1 VGKTVADLPKLY
13 TSNIPLDIRVLF
25 DNSFV
30 EIVKENKG
38 IRRTIKALIGKY
50 ELDQSLYVD
59 SVLGDC
65 YERGINALERGKVI
79 ENIEAWIRST
89 ARHCIQEA
97 SRARCKERKNSVSMS
112 DRPDFE
118 LIDDSRSSLIDL
130 DLIRQDMRDAYE
142 SLQSLTALEK
152 KIVILRAS
160 GKSFAKIAAQLVK
173 DGDYDGSDALHNT
186 LSQKYNRAI
195 KKIRKK
201 KSDKSNSIPP

>member
-1 VGKTVADLPKLY
+1 ML
-13 TSNIPLDIRVLF
+13 
-25 DNSFV
+25 
-30 EIVKENKG
+30 IVFWV
-38 IRRTIKALIGKY
+38 I
-50 ELDQSLYVD
+50 
-59 SVLGDC
+59 
-65 YERGINALERGKVI
+65 ERGKVI

-130 DLIRQDMRDAYE
+130 ELIRQDMQDAYE
-142 SLQSLTALEK
+142 SLQSLTDLEK